1 MSNQPTMKSVF
12 DRMRLDSDFR
22 DEVRAA
28 IARWKEPLLAAADW
42 EDPVEEVASLATSH
56 QRTLFVFVFD
66 EGDVA
71 AFLTIEPSAAVATG
85 TDEGAL
91 PIDPKAPVGML
102 IEAIRSNR
110 SVHVVVRQAMHTP
123 ADGIETSRLELA

>member
-71 AFLTIEPSAAVATG
+71 AFLTIEPSTVAPSG

-102 IEAIRSNR
+102 IEAIKSNR
-110 SVHVVVRQAMHTP
+110 YARVVVRQAIHTP